1 MLLEECEGQ
10 FKSKPEVRNDIG
22 LAIQKMVQ
30 LQNEVARLYGPTFSI
45 RDHIS
50 RYIRNKNAFIDN
62 LPPVVAN
69 MTPEYFEAR
78 DRDIRELLRSARLPL
93 LVLRRM
99 GCHRFVCPGER
110 KNFIFSK
117 IVAASLMVLS
127 MKKSLPGSASM
138 NPVRRQFYVQTAK

>member
-1 MLLEECEGQ
+1 ML
-10 FKSKPEVRNDIG
+10 
-22 LAIQKMVQ
+22 
-30 LQNEVARLYGPTFSI
+30 
-45 RDHIS
+45 
-50 RYIRNKNAFIDN
+50 FIDN
-62 LPPVVAN
+62 LPPFVAN

-138 NPVRRQFYVQTAK
+138 NPVRRQFYVQTAKWQQIEWHTYVLRSLEVSARNCEIAEEGNCSLTLFLG